1 MQIENSFHSQVDS
14 SRCFLRALAKAPT
27 SFMGLAVAHLL
38 HFRNS
43 RNLLVSTSMYSLE
56 SFTPQLKDPAVVPSA
71 KQVYDLCP
79 FCVYTCGN
87 LGSMILSA
95 KWNRTQCL
103 RTDPSDASS
112 LEESFRRFVN
122 SWVWSVDV
130 FGVFVCCRRHHA

>member
-1 MQIENSFHSQVDS
+1 MQVENSFYSQVDS

-71 KQVYDLCP
+71 SRCTTCVLLCLKQTLHLKSQNQTGPVGISGQKFP
-79 FCVYTCGN
+79 FG
-87 LGSMILSA
+87 LLKI
-95 KWNRTQCL
+95 
-103 RTDPSDASS
+103 
-112 LEESFRRFVN
+112 EI
-122 SWVWSVDV
+122 
-130 FGVFVCCRRHHA
+130 